1 MTNSHHAVDWDKGAP
16 IPGTPFRQLITGND
30 SGGRLSAQSAVL
42 SAKELVMPHT
52 HTREDE
58 FTFVFRG
65 TVGAR
70 VGAVDHLLQ
79 AGTLLHKPRGEMHA
93 IWNPTDEDAIVIE
106 VISPAGFEAF
116 FAEVGALGAHGD
128 QVTPEQFT
136 QIAAGYGESV
146 HPEVAAEISARYGVH
161 L

>member
-1 MTNSHHAVDWDKGAP
+1 VTNSHHAVDWDKGAP

-93 IWNPTDEDAIVIE
+93 IWNPTDEASDDAAARQGPTGRYAVGLRPILDPDGAIRRCPQRQPTRE
-106 VISPAGFEAF
+106 ENNEAPPAP
-116 FAEVGALGAHGD
+116 ALDPAPLLQG
-128 QVTPEQFT
+128 
-136 QIAAGYGESV
+136 
-146 HPEVAAEISARYGVH
+146 
-161 L
+161 